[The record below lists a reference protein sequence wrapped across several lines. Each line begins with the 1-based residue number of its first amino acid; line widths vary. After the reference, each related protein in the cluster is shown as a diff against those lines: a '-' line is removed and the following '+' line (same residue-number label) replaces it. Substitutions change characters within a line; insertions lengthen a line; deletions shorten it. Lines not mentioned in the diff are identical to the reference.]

1 MCVCVHETL
10 QRFNNSQD
18 ILTENKNKV
27 DCLPFY
33 KVIII
38 KVTLAQEW
46 SNKLMD
52 QNRNP
57 KKGTIYIW
65 KIDMWQK

>member
-10 QRFNNSQD
+10 QRVNNSQD

-38 KVTLAQEW
+38 KVTLAQE
-46 SNKLMD
+46 
-52 QNRNP
+52 
-57 KKGTIYIW
+57 
-65 KIDMWQK
+65 